1 MKAVRATSP
10 ARFTQHRLALL
21 PDGDIAE
28 AALDSRG
35 QAWARWRTSGS
46 WSRWWPL
53 AGGAI
58 DTSVTASV
66 VDSAISCCY
75 VTVTFDRGGAAQ
87 HPDGRA
93 VYAMSP
99 NGPAPARM

>member
-1 MKAVRATSP
+1 MASSP
-10 ARFTQHRLALL
+10 GRFVQHQLALL
-21 PDGDIAE
+21 PDGDMAE

-35 QAWARWRTSGS
+35 DAWARWRSSGE

-53 AGGAI
+53 AGGVI
-58 DTSVTASV
+58 DVSATAAV
-66 VDSAISCCY
+66 VDSAICCY
-75 VTVTFDRGGAAQ
+75 ATVTFDRGGAAQ

-99 NGPAPARM
+99 NGPAPVRM